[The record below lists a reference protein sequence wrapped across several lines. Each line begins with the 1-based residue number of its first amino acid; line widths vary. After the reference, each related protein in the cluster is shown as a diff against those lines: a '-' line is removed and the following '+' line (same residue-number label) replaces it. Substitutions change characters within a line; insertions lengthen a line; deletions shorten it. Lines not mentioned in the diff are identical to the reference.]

1 MKVCFLS
8 NPSWLFPEHK
18 CLNIY
23 LPGRSI
29 KYNSPK
35 KLSSP
40 REKVERDSTWNVLC
54 QASSSPNNKKEPAPF
69 THIISH
75 WFLTASVLN
84 HKWTFQGY
92 QTLEEVLKNEKK
104 KKRTE
109 QRNIFKEQRRQR
121 HNRRNRGKTTREEKT
136 LQSLHSENFEKILC
150 SWNKIDYNKRR
161 RIRVWKCSL
170 RS

>member
-104 KKRTE
+104 KKRE
-109 QRNIFKEQRRQR
+109 LNKETFLRSK
-121 HNRRNRGKTTREEKT
+121 GDKDTIDGTEEK
-136 LQSLHSENFEKILC
+136 LQEKKKPYSHYIQRILRKYC
-150 SWNKIDYNKRR
+150 VHETR
-161 RIRVWKCSL
+161 
-170 RS
+170 